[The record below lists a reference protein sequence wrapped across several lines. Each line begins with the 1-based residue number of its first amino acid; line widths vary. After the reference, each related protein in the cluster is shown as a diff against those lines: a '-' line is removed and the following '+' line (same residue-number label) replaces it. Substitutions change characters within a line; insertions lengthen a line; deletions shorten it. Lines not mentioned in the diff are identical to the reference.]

1 MLFQAIGAP
10 HFSAASAGRSA
21 VDRNV
26 AVAELA

>member
-10 HFSAASAGRSA
+10 HCSAASAGGGA
-21 VDRNV
+21 VDQNV